1 MPFHSNRSSG
11 SSRFSARTG
20 STPNKKKKQK
30 TIFGFKIGPPPK
42 SDQQK
47 RVERGATT
55 IATKSGGKIVTTP
68 TMDNKSLI
76 MSKATQQKTKDEYLS
91 SAQRLGDA
99 KPAIGQAISGQ
110 ATRLSQLSSKTGGTG
125 GTPLT
130 AKPKLDVAGAYASG
144 KGMYKGPKQTA
155 IADQALLTKNLKKPT
170 YDRVKDYS
178 EDYKSSV
185 RPAIEKSLQNKAT
198 LLRGKI
204 TKSAGQ
210 FGSLQERTFLKTST
224 KAGRSVA
231 NPNIG
236 TKVAKTLNKIGSS
249 VKKFVDPLG
258 QGMPKLGGGSGFANM
273 PSGMST
279 PIDNIKTSTFF
290 DSKTKTPTKTKKP
303 PNIKMVTK
311 NLPANYTVS
320 SQKKSKP
327 IPIKV
332 VNTKAGQADKTK
344 IKQDNVGVSLFRRVG
359 GGVQASKFTELGKSQ
374 AVEGNLGKISTDF
387 IRSLRNANT
396 AELNAYMV
404 PNVLKSYSK
413 AEQNAIRKEFNR
425 RQGNKKSKVPSLIT
439 GIAMGA
445 L

>member
-1 MPFHSNRSSG
+1 MDRSS
-11 SSRFSARTG
+11 A
-20 STPNKKKKQK
+20 
-30 TIFGFKIGPPPK
+30 IPK
-42 SDQQK
+42 
-47 RVERGATT
+47 VNTT
-55 IATKSGGKIVTTP
+55 
-68 TMDNKSLI
+68 
-76 MSKATQQKTKDEYLS
+76 
-91 SAQRLGDA
+91 
-99 KPAIGQAISGQ
+99 
-110 ATRLSQLSSKTGGTG
+110 QLQSKTGGS
-125 GTPLT
+125 P
-130 AKPKLDVAGAYASG
+130 
-144 KGMYKGPKQTA
+144 
-155 IADQALLTKNLKKPT
+155 
-170 YDRVKDYS
+170 
-178 EDYKSSV
+178 
-185 RPAIEKSLQNKAT
+185 T
-198 LLRGKI
+198 LLRGGKQAL
-204 TKSAGQ
+204 KSGGQ

-224 KAGRSVA
+224 SGGRSVA
-231 NPNIG
+231 NPSIG
-236 TKVAKTLNKIGSS
+236 SQVAKTLSKVGSS

-290 DSKTKTPTKTKKP
+290 DSKTKTPTTTKKP
-303 PNIKMVTK
+303 ANINMVTK
-311 NLPANYTVS
+311 PLPANYTVS

-404 PNVLKSYSK
+404 PNVLRSYSK

-439 GIAMGA
+439 GVAMGA